1 MHPFQDGNGRLS
13 RVLTTLFLL
22 KNGYGYVPY
31 CSLESILE
39 KNKADYYRALKA
51 TQTSLKTKPNY
62 QPWLDFFFSSLKKQQ
77 ELLMKMKDQYVLPL
91 TKVQRDIIEYAK
103 IEPSFQNSMIVEN
116 LGMNRNTVKAN
127 LARLVELN
135 ILRKSGV
142 GKGTWYSLEN
152 KI

>member
-1 MHPFQDGNGRLS
+1 
-13 RVLTTLFLL
+13 
-22 KNGYGYVPY
+22 
-31 CSLESILE
+31 
-39 KNKADYYRALKA
+39 
-51 TQTSLKTKPNY
+51 
-62 QPWLDFFFSSLKKQQ
+62 
-77 ELLMKMKDQYVLPL
+77 MKDQYVLPL